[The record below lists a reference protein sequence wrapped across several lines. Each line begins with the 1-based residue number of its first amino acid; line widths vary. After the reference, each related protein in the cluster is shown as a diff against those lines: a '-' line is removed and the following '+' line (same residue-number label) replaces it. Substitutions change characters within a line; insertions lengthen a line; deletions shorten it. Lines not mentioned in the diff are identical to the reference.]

1 MHSKTSGVCWIRWH
15 LMRNS
20 SKGHP
25 QRWRM
30 TLMKR
35 ERFPM
40 QMRLHLPSD
49 RRVILESEIRSEIV
63 RLLAQLLTGALEATA
78 LEPEG
83 SNEGR

>member
-1 MHSKTSGVCWIRWH
+1 
-15 LMRNS
+15 
-20 SKGHP
+20 
-25 QRWRM
+25 
-30 TLMKR
+30 MKR

-49 RRVILESEIRSEIV
+49 RRVFLESEIRSEIV